1 MYDFEKMNGFKAEP
15 VMPESQSPDKI
26 RKIVNQEHHLGYE
39 SMSKIIKEE
48 MKKLVPIS
56 RGNSRM

>member
-26 RKIVNQEHHLGYE
+26 RAHLQEHNKGYE

-48 MKKLVPIS
+48 LGKLGV
-56 RGNSRM
+56 NATF